1 MEEYEGSS
9 GLDSAILTFDP
20 NDPSI
25 CYTLHAPKKEHR
37 GTSQP
42 QKRKANNPNTAG
54 RLNINY
60 TGGLSPPRAGDK
72 ESCRPTFFCS
82 LELTT
87 WGEKNTGIQR
97 AAIHSPAYFFK
108 G

>member
-1 MEEYEGSS
+1 MAAARISMETSRVEEHGGSS

-25 CYTLHAPKKEHR
+25 CYTPHAPKKSTR
-37 GTSQP
+37 RSSQP

-60 TGGLSPPRAGDK
+60 TGGLFLPPG
-72 ESCRPTFFCS
+72 
-82 LELTT
+82 
-87 WGEKNTGIQR
+87 GG
-97 AAIHSPAYFFK
+97 
-108 G
+108 